1 MRRVVLAACLGLTAC
16 GAGARATRESATLTR
31 AEVERSGALSLL
43 VLERPLGETVAL
55 SLWMDVGTMDAPNA
69 SHALMA
75 GQVLSSRLDLEMR
88 VTADATSFRQL
99 CARAELDA
107 CLARFGEV
115 LRARAV
121 SEEEFA
127 RGLVALRQR
136 REHGLAD
143 ARRASLGLAVESVL
157 GHAVRP
163 LGDAEDDVTREGI
176 SRFLAA
182 HYGPNRALIVV
193 VGEGDREEMR
203 EAAMRLD
210 GPTAEATR
218 AVLDDGGATLHALDE
233 SHLPPSWTFAARAE
247 SERDARAMAD
257 AWIARAGDE
266 EGVAVFPTRLGWV
279 ATLSTTSN
287 DPAAVLR
294 MATWMRARDFH
305 APTPVPSDAWTL
317 SNQHGDAW
325 ASRDDRLRTRRVSLA
340 GAGQVDASIAER
352 VDALLG
358 TRTPALA
365 RDANQVR
372 VTVDGSVLSVVDA
385 LGGETASVELRFAGA
400 ASDGPTTG
408 ASAIALEALRTRCFE
423 DASVALDGGSLR
435 VVVYAPADA
444 LPERAALALDC
455 VAAFAPSPDALD
467 QARRTRIARA
477 TIDSERRA
485 VVARLLSPE
494 APGWIVP
501 EGARTSLSDVP
512 NVDVEARLLAWRTTR
527 DVVIG
532 WPTRVDESE
541 ARELALRVIPPRIDA
556 ASAVAEVPRT
566 RPIAAEETRVHAEI
580 ADAEIIVAVR
590 VDGADQPG
598 AGEGACASLDA
609 WSHARSARPHWRA
622 RGEALGW
629 SWCAMALRAW
639 PEGPAPSVDARELH
653 EAMDAAFTRGLQASD
668 LARADIA
675 MAARVMTER
684 AETASGSALTAT
696 FRRAIVEPA
705 PPPLRRR

>member
-16 GAGARATRESATLTR
+16 GAGTRATREGATSTR
-31 AEVERSGALSLL
+31 TEVEQSGALSLL
-43 VLERPLGETVAL
+43 VLERPMGETVAL
-55 SLWMDVGTMDAPNA
+55 SLWIDVGTMDAPNA
-69 SHALMA
+69 SHALIA

-99 CARAELDA
+99 CVRAELDT

-115 LRARAV
+115 LRAREV

-127 RGLVALRQR
+127 GALIAVRQR

-143 ARRASLGLAVESVL
+143 TQRASLGLAVESLL
-157 GHAVRP
+157 GRAVRP
-163 LGDAEDDVTREGI
+163 LGDAADDVTREGV

-193 VGEGDREEMR
+193 VGEGDREALR

-210 GPTAEATR
+210 GPSAEATH
-218 AVLDDGGATLHALDE
+218 AALEDGAATLHAFDE

-247 SERDARAMAD
+247 SEREARAMAD
-257 AWIARAGDE
+257 AWLARAGDE
-266 EGVAVFPTRLGWV
+266 EGVSVFPTRLGWV
-279 ATLSTTSN
+279 ATLSTSSN
-287 DPAAVLR
+287 DPEALLR
-294 MATWMRARDFH
+294 MATWMRARDFRAH
-305 APTPVPSDAWTL
+305 TPVPSDAWAL
-317 SNQHGDAW
+317 SHQHGDAW
-325 ASRDDRLRTRRVSLA
+325 ASRDDRARTLRVSFA
-340 GAGQVDASIAER
+340 GAGQVDPAIAER
-352 VDALLG
+352 LDALLG
-358 TRTPALA
+358 TRTQAVA

-372 VTVDGSVLSVVDA
+372 VTVDGSVLSVVDE

-408 ASAIALEALRTRCFE
+408 ASAIALEALHARCFE
-423 DASVALDGGSLR
+423 DASAALEGGSLR
-435 VVVYAPADA
+435 VVVHAPVDA

-455 VAAFAPSPDALD
+455 VAAFAPSPDVLD
-467 QARRTRIARA
+467 QARRARIARA

-532 WPTRVDESE
+532 WPTQLEESE
-541 ARELALRVIPPRIDA
+541 AQALALQVIPPRMGPA
-556 ASAVAEVPRT
+556 TPTLEALRT
-566 RPIAAEETRVHAEI
+566 RPVVAEETRMHAEI

-639 PEGPAPSVDARELH
+639 PEGAAPSVDARELH
-653 EAMDAAFTRGLQASD
+653 EAIDAARMRGLQARD
-668 LARADIA
+668 LARADVA
-675 MAARVMTER
+675 MAARAMTER
-684 AETASGSALTAT
+684 METASDSVLRAT